1 MCEACEAVRRT
12 LSRRRLISAAS
23 AGAGAVLVTTTGLGL
38 RGALADDHAAPE
50 AEHAVRWTYEGEE
63 GPEYWGELDPAY
75 ATCSGGTE
83 QSPIDVSGPAEADI
97 ANIEFDYQVVSPL
110 HIVNNGHT
118 EQVVIPDGSG
128 IRLDGKQYPLKQFHF
143 HAPSE
148 HTVDGVAEAME
159 LHLVHITE
167 AGEIAVVGVLL
178 AEGEENAALKS
189 VFEAMPAMAGP
200 QQEVTGSVDLN
211 ALLPAQL
218 TTYRYMGSLTTPP
231 CSEGVNWLLMT
242 DRSSVS
248 TAQVE
253 AFRKV
258 FGQDARPVQPLNDRT
273 VQEDTTA

>member
-75 ATCSGGTE
+75 ATCSGGTQ
-83 QSPIDVSGPAEADI
+83 QSPIDVSGQAEADI
-97 ANIEFDYQVVSPL
+97 ANIDFDYQVVSPL